1 MKELFVTAQYQM
13 SLSPTIT
20 GVAGGVIMP
29 ANVSYHSVSHRSL
42 EKKYPHLRRRLL
54 DPQMYLSELNA
65 ASCRKACANLA
76 SYGWF
81 PLTRQFPFD
90 SSAQTQSEW
99 RKAVAQSIETAW
111 TGRVPTGANEIDD
124 CIRNCLTV
132 QQQLG
137 VEALILPAPLTQ
149 DINSSFVDE
158 LEWLER
164 GLLLSHAIAPDLPAY
179 ASIALSDVV
188 LRGPEP
194 LANPLLNI
202 VLDQLTARGIR
213 GAYIVPIMASE
224 DSYYFTHPHTVG
236 ALFRL
241 CNGLKAGGVER
252 LLVSFAGTAGL
263 VCLAAGA
270 DGWTTG
276 WYRSQRRMR
285 LSDFEIV
292 EGRVV
297 PAYYSHPLGGEVHM
311 ESDLDR
317 AVAGGFLSRLEDDT
331 QASNGLL
338 RALRAG
344 RRVATVP
351 EWRYGLGNKTA
362 STEHFLI
369 ACSRETARFA
379 ALSDAALQGETTG
392 WLQAAYALSADLQ
405 RIGPFNPRTAVN
417 HQHGWLQ
424 AFERFAQD
432 RY

>member
-13 SLSPTIT
+13 SLSPTIS

-29 ANVSYHSVSHRSL
+29 ANVSYHSVSRRSL
-42 EKKYPHLRRRLL
+42 QTKYPHLRRRLL
-54 DPQMYLSELNA
+54 DPQMYLAELNA

-81 PLTRQFPFD
+81 QLTRQFPFD

-99 RKAVAQSIETAW
+99 RKAVAESIETAW
-111 TGRVPTGANEIDD
+111 TSRVPTTASEIDD
-124 CIRNCLTV
+124 HVRICLTV
-132 QQQLG
+132 QMQLG
-137 VEALILPAPLTQ
+137 VEALILPCPLTQ
-149 DINSSFVDE
+149 DINSSFADE

-164 GLLLSHAIAPDLPAY
+164 GLLLSRTIAPAMPVY
-179 ASIALSDVV
+179 ASIALSDVA
-188 LRGPEP
+188 LRGPAP
-194 LANPLLNI
+194 QANPLLNI
-202 VLDQLTARGIR
+202 VLDQITARGVR

-224 DSYYFTHPHTVG
+224 DSYYFTHPNTVG
-236 ALFRL
+236 ALLRL

-252 LLVSFAGTAGL
+252 IMVSFAGTAGL
-263 VCLAAGA
+263 LCLAAGA
-270 DGWTTG
+270 DAWTTG

-297 PAYYSHPLGGEVHM
+297 PAYYSHPLGGEFHM

-317 AVAGGFLSRLEDDT
+317 AVARGFLPRLEDDT
-331 QASNGLL
+331 SASSGLL

-362 STEHFLI
+362 STDHFLI
-369 ACSRETARFA
+369 ACSRETARLA
-379 ALSDAALQGETTG
+379 ALNNADLQGEVTG

-405 RIGPFNPRTAVN
+405 TVGPFNPRTATN

-424 AFERFAQD
+424 AFQRFAAE

>member
-13 SLSPTIT
+13 SLSPAIT
-20 GVAGGVIMP
+20 GIAGGVIMP
-29 ANVSYHSVSHRSL
+29 ANVSYHSVSRRALGKS
-42 EKKYPHLRRRLL
+42 YPYLKRRLL
-54 DPQMYLSELNA
+54 DPQMYLAELNA
-65 ASCRKACANLA
+65 ASCRKACAKLA

-81 PLTRQFPFD
+81 PITREFPFD
-90 SSAQTQSEW
+90 SSGQTQAEW
-99 RKAVAQSIETAW
+99 RKEVMESIETAW
-111 TGRVPTGANEIDD
+111 TARVPTDVKQIDD
-124 CIRNCLTV
+124 CIRTCLTV

-149 DINSSFVDE
+149 DINSTLSDE

-164 GLLLSHAIAPDLPAY
+164 GLQLSHVIAPGTPAY
-179 ASIALSDVV
+179 ASIALSDVA
-188 LRGPEP
+188 LRGPDP
-194 LANPLLNI
+194 FSNPLLSI

-213 GAYIVPIMASE
+213 GAYIVPVMASE

-252 LLVSFAGTAGL
+252 VMVSFAGTAGL
-263 VCLAAGA
+263 ACLAAGA
-270 DGWTTG
+270 DAWTTG

-297 PAYYSHPLGGEVHM
+297 PAYYSHPLGGEFHM
-311 ESDLDR
+311 EGDLDR
-317 AVAGGFLSRLEDDT
+317 AVARGFLPRVADDT
-331 QASNGLL
+331 TASNGLL

-344 RRVATVP
+344 RRVASVP
-351 EWRYGLGNKTA
+351 EWRYALSNKAA
-362 STEHFLI
+362 SIEHFLI
-369 ACSRETARFA
+369 ACSRETASWA
-379 ALSDAALQGETTG
+379 TLDDATLQLEATR
-392 WLQAAYALSADLQ
+392 WLEAAYALSADLQ
-405 RIGPFNPRTAVN
+405 RIGPFTPRTATN

-424 AFERFAQD
+424 AFQRFAAE

>member
-1 MKELFVTAQYQM
+1 
-13 SLSPTIT
+13 
-20 GVAGGVIMP
+20 
-29 ANVSYHSVSHRSL
+29 
-42 EKKYPHLRRRLL
+42 
-54 DPQMYLSELNA
+54 MYLAELNA
-65 ASCRKACANLA
+65 ASCRKTCANLA

-111 TGRVPTGANEIDD
+111 TGRVPTDAKEIDD
-124 CIRNCLTV
+124 CIRTCLTV

-149 DINSSFVDE
+149 DINSSFADE
-158 LEWLER
+158 LEWLEH
-164 GLLLSHAIAPDLPAY
+164 GLLMSHTIAPELPAY
-179 ASIALSDVV
+179 ASIALSDVA

-224 DSYYFTHPHTVG
+224 DSYYFSHPNTVG
-236 ALFRL
+236 SFFRV
-241 CNGLKAGGVER
+241 CNGLKAGGVDR
-252 LLVSFAGTAGL
+252 VMLSFAGTAGL
-263 VCLAAGA
+263 ACLAAGA
-270 DGWTTG
+270 DAWTTG

-285 LSDFEIV
+285 LSDFEIT

-297 PAYYSHPLGGEVHM
+297 PAYYSHPLGGEFHV
-311 ESDLDR
+311 ESDLDH
-317 AVAGGFLSRLEDDT
+317 AVSGGFLARLSDDT
-331 QASNGLL
+331 PASNGLL

-351 EWRYGLGNKTA
+351 EWEYRLGNKTA
-362 STEHFLI
+362 SIDHFLI
-369 ACSRETARFA
+369 ACSRETTRLAT
-379 ALSDAALQGETTG
+379 LDDAALQGETSG
-392 WLQAAYALSADLQ
+392 WLEASYALSADLQ
-405 RIGPFNPRTAVN
+405 RIGPFNPRTAVS
-417 HQHGWLQ
+417 HQHGWRQ
-424 AFERFAQD
+424 AFARFVQN